1 MLFTRTDYLQLLM
14 LRSPSSAQTSVY
26 KRVAL
31 RQQISSLLCS
41 ATNYL
46 MGLSSVPFK
55 PFLAATFVA
64 MAIWG
69 PLYASIGAA
78 SRECCRAVGMWEPS
92 SQACVHCLDCQ
103 MSGCQRPH
111 NLGRVSLSN
120 FLLLPEPFQ
129 AEGLPASNKEVKSA
143 AWGSFLV
150 CC

>member
-1 MLFTRTDYLQLLM
+1 M

-31 RQQISSLLCS
+31 RQQTSSLLCS

-78 SRECCRAVGMWEPS
+78 SRGVLQSRGDVGAIFSGMCTLP
-92 SQACVHCLDCQ
+92 QFVKCLDA
-103 MSGCQRPH
+103 SG
-111 NLGRVSLSN
+111 LTIWVV
-120 FLLLPEPFQ
+120 FL
-129 AEGLPASNKEVKSA
+129 
-143 AWGSFLV
+143 
-150 CC
+150 